1 MKGWILPAARDPDKP
16 RKSGYPSDGMQDHD
30 HDTISKSQRKRELDE
45 LKQLGQKLLD
55 FSEDSLRRLGL
66 PELLLDAVLTGKKIT
81 SHVAHKR
88 HLQYIGKLLKEFDAT
103 PVRAA
108 VEAREHQHDTS
119 TREFHLLESLRDQ
132 LLVRGDAAIPAVLAQ
147 FPRTDR
153 QHLRKLVRQARQQQ
167 TTGQPAGAARAL
179 FRYLRE
185 LQDAP
190 EY

>member
-1 MKGWILPAARDPDKP
+1 
-16 RKSGYPSDGMQDHD
+16 MQDHD
-30 HDTISKSQRKRELDE
+30 DDTISKSQRKRELDG
-45 LKQLGQKLLD
+45 LRQLGQKLLD

-66 PELLLDAVLTGKKIT
+66 PELLLDAVLAGKKIT
-81 SHVAHKR
+81 SHVARKR
-88 HLQYIGKLLKEFDAT
+88 HLQYIGKLLKEIDAA

-132 LLVRGDAAIPAVLAQ
+132 LLARGDEAIPAVLAQ

-153 QHLRKLVRQARQQQ
+153 QHLRKLVRQARQQHA
-167 TTGQPAGAARAL
+167 TGQPAGAARAL

>member
-1 MKGWILPAARDPDKP
+1 
-16 RKSGYPSDGMQDHD
+16 MQDHD
-30 HDTISKSQRKRELDE
+30 YDTISKSQRKRELDD

-81 SHVAHKR
+81 SHVARKR

-132 LLVRGDAAIPAVLAQ
+132 LLARGDAAIPAVLAQ